1 MKKVLRLDF
10 IKGNKK
16 DLFFLCA
23 RVSFLQTQ
31 IKSKLI
37 ITQEPCV
44 QRHIPGSPGKDD
56 YFILFQDVRS
66 NE

>member
-23 RVSFLQTQ
+23 RVSFLQTP
-31 IKSKLI
+31 KKFKLI

-44 QRHIPGSPGKDD
+44 QRHIPGSPEKDD
-56 YFILFQDVRS
+56 YFILFQDVRP